1 MRNLTCSALVV
12 FVSLGGLGS
21 LVGLVG
27 CGGSTTG
34 MAGPTMTGKLED
46 GSDETPAI
54 QSNEILARDA
64 QAKKAGVKHILI
76 GWRELAK
83 NMESKQDER
92 AAKRSRAEAD
102 ALAVELLKR
111 VRAGE
116 DIDKLMAE
124 YSEDQASAHSGR
136 VYDVT
141 ADAKLV
147 FEFKRLSLRLKP
159 DEAGLV
165 MTLYGWHIIKR
176 VE

>member
-1 MRNLTCSALVV
+1 MRNLISLVLGLALVV
-12 FVSLGGLGS
+12 AVFGVFG
-21 LVGLVG
+21 VGA
-27 CGGSTTG
+27 CGGSTNG
-34 MAGPTMTGKLED
+34 MSGPTLTGKLED

-54 QSNEILARDA
+54 QSNDILARDA
-64 QAKKAGVKHILI
+64 QTKKAGVKHILV
-76 GWRELAK
+76 GWRDLAK
-83 NMESKQDER
+83 NMENKMDER

-102 ALAVELLKR
+102 ALAIDLLKR
-111 VRAGE
+111 AGAGE
-116 DIDKLMAE
+116 DFDKLMAE
-124 YSEDQASAHSGR
+124 YSEDAGSARSGR

-159 DEAGLV
+159 DEVGLV

>member
-1 MRNLTCSALVV
+1 MRNPTFLARAVV
-12 FVSLGGLGS
+12 IGFVVVTAACGS
-21 LVGLVG
+21 
-27 CGGSTTG
+27 STTG
-34 MAGPTMTGKLED
+34 MSGPTLTGKLED

-54 QSNEILARDA
+54 QSNDILARDA
-64 QAKKAGVKHILI
+64 QTKKAGVKHILI
-76 GWRELAK
+76 GWSELAK
-83 NMESKQDER
+83 NMDSKMDER

-116 DIDKLMAE
+116 DMDKLMAE
-124 YSEDQASAHSGR
+124 YSEDAASARSGR